1 MKPEKFKDA
10 LTQLGMS
17 QAEFARRTGVDATTV
32 SRWMQGHSPLPT
44 WAVEYIRVLLLAKE
58 MLG

>member
-10 LTQLGMS
+10 LVQLGMS

-32 SRWMQGHSPLPT
+32 SRWMQGHSPLPKM
-44 WAVEYIRVLLLAKE
+44 AVEYIRVLLLAKE